1 MPNYRMDIKGDLGLS
16 EYSNIFDYMGI
27 VDTEDTFTIT
37 LEEFKKEDL
46 KMITSMLKG
55 NNFQI
60 VKEGI
65 GRSGDY
71 YINANKE
78 LIFK

>member
-78 LIFK
+78 LILK

>member
-1 MPNYRMDIKGDLGLS
+1 MPNYKMDIKGDLGLS
-16 EYSNIFDYMGI
+16 EYSNIFDYMGV

-55 NNFQI
+55 NNFEI
-60 VKEGI
+60 VNEGI
-65 GRSGDY
+65 GKNGDY

-78 LIFK
+78 SIFK

>member
-16 EYSNIFDYMGI
+16 EYSNIFDYMGV
-27 VDTEDTFTIT
+27 VDTEDTFLIT

-46 KMITSMLKG
+46 KIITSMLKG
-55 NNFQI
+55 NNFEI
-60 VKEGI
+60 VNEGI
-65 GRSGDY
+65 GKDGDY

-78 LIFK
+78 SIF